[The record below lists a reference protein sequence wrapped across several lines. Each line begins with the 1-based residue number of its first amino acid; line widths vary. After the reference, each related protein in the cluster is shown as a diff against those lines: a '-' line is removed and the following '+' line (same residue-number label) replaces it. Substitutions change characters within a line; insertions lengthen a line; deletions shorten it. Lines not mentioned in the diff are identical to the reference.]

1 MIYCVDYKKTS
12 LRPYIE
18 IFEKFVNSLIIESQK
33 IKRGKYSDS
42 KCGYNYAHCSI
53 RHSTK
58 QHGVLVG
65 SIIVLPYKPICIIL
79 ECHCSLDPNE
89 VNHLYEE
96 YLKASY
102 VWKDIRE
109 DEDDDDDVL

>member
-18 IFEKFVNSLIIESQK
+18 TFEKFVNSLMIESQK

-42 KCGYNYAHCSI
+42 KCGYSYAHCSI

-58 QHGVLVG
+58 QHGVLVS
-65 SIIVLPYKPICIIL
+65 SIIVLLSHINL
-79 ECHCSLDPNE
+79 LCHP
-89 VNHLYEE
+89 
-96 YLKASY
+96 
-102 VWKDIRE
+102 
-109 DEDDDDDVL
+109 